1 MMRFLLLLLV
11 AFLLVMS
18 EKRAMAQPESE
29 EDTVRRC
36 LEDLQSQ
43 DAAVRRRGA
52 LVVGKYDVPE
62 AREALARCLD
72 DEDAQV
78 RRSALVSLAEG
89 HNLSEAVKLPVMR
102 RLADTDVEV
111 RRLASSLLPECLG
124 AMRRIMPV
132 PFGLGEVPRVKEQKP
147 AVDEQAEIKALL
159 SRSLKDEDASVC
171 QNVLRALK
179 YYPHPV
185 DRKLLERFLEGDSV
199 EHVLLALVAYARCQG
214 EEAERVAMVAPLVRR
229 PEATV
234 RGNLVRFLDSIQSEE
249 AVPVLQQ
256 LAEDSDDK
264 VALPALRQLARRKAP
279 GMFEKI
285 KARVLDGNS
294 SLEERR
300 QMLFSLAGYGPDA
313 LLPVCR
319 QILESKETPVVL
331 QAAALQMLGTR
342 EMQDKVK
349 ITEILSLLNHPDT
362 RMRRAVMGLM
372 HSRQQELS
380 QDNLRDFEK
389 TPYPDVRESLLK
401 WSGKQKPWQ
410 LDLAR
415 QYCVDDSAAVR
426 LLALTVLFRERDDG
440 WEEMAVAALEDDS
453 TEIQML
459 AVTQLM
465 RMARVAPAT
474 IEAVEDYRQRCQDQK
489 RLPMLDRAI
498 LRWKHARP
506 QP

>member
-1 MMRFLLLLLV
+1 
-11 AFLLVMS
+11 MS
-18 EKRAMAQPESE
+18 ANQPALAQETEK
-29 EDTVRRC
+29 DTVRRC

-52 LVVGKYDVPE
+52 LVIGKYDVPE
-62 AREALARCLD
+62 AREALARCLG
-72 DEDAQV
+72 DEDVQV

-89 HNLSEAVKLPVMR
+89 HNLPEDVKMPVMQ
-102 RLADTDVEV
+102 RLVDTDVEV

-132 PFGLGEVPRVKEQKP
+132 QTVGSEELPSGIGPINGDKRHKLTDG
-147 AVDEQAEIKALL
+147 EQAEIKALIAGG
-159 SRSLKDEDASVC
+159 LKDEDASVC
-171 QNVLRALK
+171 QNVLRALR
-179 YYPHPV
+179 YYPQPV
-185 DRKLLERFLEGDSV
+185 DRKLLERFLEGDSA
-199 EHVLLALVAYARCQG
+199 EHILLALVAYARCQG
-214 EEAERVAMVAPLVRR
+214 DETERVAMVAPLVRR

-234 RGNLVRFLDSIQSEE
+234 RGNLVRFLDTIQGEE
-249 AVPVLQQ
+249 ALPVLRQ
-256 LAEDSDDK
+256 LAEDGDDK
-264 VALPALRQLARRKAP
+264 VALSALRQLARRKVP
-279 GMFEKI
+279 EVFEKI
-285 KARVLDGNS
+285 KGRLFDGNS

-300 QMLFSLAGYGPDA
+300 QMLFCLTGYGPDA

-319 QILESKETPVVL
+319 QLLESKETPVAL

-349 ITEILSLLNHPDT
+349 VTEILSLLNHPDT

-389 TPYPDVRESLLK
+389 TPYPDVRESLLR
-401 WSGKQKPWQ
+401 WSNKQKPWQ

-459 AVTQLM
+459 AITQLM

-474 IEAVEDYRQRCQDQK
+474 LEAVEDYRQRCQDQK

>member
-1 MMRFLLLLLV
+1 
-11 AFLLVMS
+11 
-18 EKRAMAQPESE
+18 MAQPESE

-132 PFGLGEVPRVKEQKP
+132 PFGLGEVPRTKEQKP
-147 AVDEQAEIKALL
+147 AVDEQAEIKALIAGG
-159 SRSLKDEDASVC
+159 LKDEDASVC
-171 QNVLRALK
+171 QNVLRALR
-179 YYPHPV
+179 YYPQPV
-185 DRKLLERFLEGDSV
+185 DRKLLERFLEGDSA
-199 EHVLLALVAYARCQG
+199 EHILLALVAYARCQG
-214 EEAERVAMVAPLVRR
+214 DETERVAMVAPLVRR

-234 RGNLVRFLDSIQSEE
+234 RGNLVRFLDTIQGEE
-249 AVPVLQQ
+249 ALPVLRQ
-256 LAEDSDDK
+256 LAEDGDDK
-264 VALPALRQLARRKAP
+264 VALSALRQLARRKVP
-279 GMFEKI
+279 EVFEKI
-285 KARVLDGNS
+285 KGRLFDGNS

-300 QMLFSLAGYGPDA
+300 QMLFCLTGYGPDA

-319 QILESKETPVVL
+319 QLLESKETPVAL

-349 ITEILSLLNHPDT
+349 VTEILSLLNHPDT

-389 TPYPDVRESLLK
+389 TPYPDVRESLLR
-401 WSGKQKPWQ
+401 WSNKQKPWQ

-459 AVTQLM
+459 AITQLM

-474 IEAVEDYRQRCQDQK
+474 LEAVEDYRQRCQDQK